1 MTDARPKSGS
11 NDARSDNDLETLL
24 RTSDARQAIR
34 AFDSSERVLGFVF
47 AAADMVVEVDGAG
60 RITFAAGA
68 FLSRFDCQPEAFVG
82 RSVRELF
89 APTEYQTIDSAIAL
103 LAERRRL
110 APIVIR
116 LGNSGREPIALGGIA
131 LTAQRGLTRLC
142 LTLARLPTQTADAR
156 IGSAPQTG
164 RHDLASIERNRS
176 RTGDISDLGLLQVS
190 TNESHPEM
198 SQQILANLD
207 AIAPN
212 SVAVELSANRFS
224 LLGPGGNP
232 ADLAQVSTLLETAL
246 QAQGFDVSIAANH
259 IALSNEGLTQTQVTR
274 ALRQALTVFGRNG
287 AAGLSEAGFG
297 GALTGFIKKASA
309 QTQSLRRAITGHQF
323 GFAFQPIVSLT
334 DGSVLHYEAL
344 LRPKPFEELPT
355 TAQEFVLLVE
365 ALEMSCELDFTVARM
380 ACDAATRTR
389 APIAFNVS
397 GQSLQNKKF
406 LDRLC
411 THLRSS
417 PACRDGLIAIEMTE
431 TAELDSLSHA
441 AEAAESLR
449 KLGVPFCL
457 DDFGAGAHDI
467 QVLHVVKADF
477 VKLDG
482 AYVRGVAGN
491 ERQRSFV
498 TGMAEMSRAWGARIV
513 AEHIE
518 TAAEAEI
525 MRSIGV
531 PYGQGWLFGRPGPLP
546 DKRGTVHRDSA
557 RRKLAPHVY

>member
-1 MTDARPKSGS
+1 MGTDGS
-11 NDARSDNDLETLL
+11 A
-24 RTSDARQAIR
+24 
-34 AFDSSERVLGFVF
+34 
-47 AAADMVVEVDGAG
+47 
-60 RITFAAGA
+60 FAAGA

-89 APTEYQTIDSAIAL
+89 APADYQTIDTALAL
-103 LAERRRL
+103 LIERRRL

-116 LGNSGREPIALGGIA
+116 LGNGGREQIALGGIA
-131 LTAQRGLTRLC
+131 LTAQKGLTRLC
-142 LTLARLPTQTADAR
+142 LTLARLPTQTAPAQIGNAR
-156 IGSAPQTG
+156 T
-164 RHDLASIERNRS
+164 DLASIARNRS
-176 RTGDISDLGLLQVS
+176 RSGGCSDLGLLQVS
-190 TNESHPEM
+190 TDESRPEM

-224 LLGPGGNP
+224 LLGPGGDP
-232 ADLAQVSTLLETAL
+232 ADLDQVSNLLETAL
-246 QAQGFDVSIAANH
+246 HEQGFDGSIAANH

-297 GALTGFIKKASA
+297 GGLTGFITKASA
-309 QTQSLRRAITGHQF
+309 QTQSLRRAIAGHHF
-323 GFAFQPIVSLT
+323 SFAFQPIISLT
-334 DGSVLHYEAL
+334 DGSLLHYEAL
-344 LRPKPFEELPT
+344 LRPKPFEELPA
-355 TAQEFVLLVE
+355 TAQDFVLLVE
-365 ALEMSCELDFTVARM
+365 ALEMSSELDFTVARM

-397 GQSLQNKKF
+397 GQSLQNKNF
-406 LDRLC
+406 IDRLC

-431 TAELDSLSHA
+431 TAELDSLPHA
-441 AEAAESLR
+441 AEAAQALR
-449 KLGVPFCL
+449 TLGVPFCL
-457 DDFGAGAHDI
+457 DDFGAGANDI

-482 AYVRGVAGN
+482 AYVRGVAES

-525 MRSIGV
+525 MRKIGV

-557 RRKLAPHVY
+557 RRKLSMNGY